1 MMIIL
6 TIGVIV
12 RFAITVLLKGSVKF
26 CSLLL
31 SGAGG
36 RGCRSCE
43 YIGSSCNSV
52 ISGLLV
58 EAAR

>member
-31 SGAGG
+31 SGAGEG
-36 RGCRSCE
+36 DVDRVS
-43 YIGSSCNSV
+43 I
-52 ISGLLV
+52 LV
-58 EAAR
+58 LAAIL